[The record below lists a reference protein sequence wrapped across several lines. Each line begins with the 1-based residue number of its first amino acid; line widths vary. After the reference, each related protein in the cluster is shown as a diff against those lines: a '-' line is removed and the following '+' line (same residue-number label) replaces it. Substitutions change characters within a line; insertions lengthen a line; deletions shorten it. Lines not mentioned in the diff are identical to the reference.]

1 MHRLSVLT
9 FSLLSGLFA
18 TFAHA
23 GAPAPCVIATL
34 SASRNILVLSD
45 FTTKKE
51 GSEEKVKTS
60 TFRILRRHDEINAGN
75 RLDGPDAY
83 WTGSLPLWSVTF
95 TTPDFVG
102 CPYTLVTDDGEYL
115 IFIRN
120 WIART
125 ALSIYRRRDYP
136 GQPIGGPGP
145 DYGGVLIRDIPLRDL
160 GSRTYAQHRLRNY
173 DRPYTQVVCRR
184 NVRIFRE
191 SNPDPQNEMESNSSD
206 RPRNR
211 EDHEALGM
219 ADLL

>member
-145 DYGGVLIRDIPLRDL
+145 DYGGVLIRDIPLSEIWAAEHMLNTGFETTTDHTPKWYAGGTFAYSGSQTLIHKTRWNQTVQIDL
-160 GSRTYAQHRLRNY
+160 ATGKIT
-173 DRPYTQVVCRR
+173 RR
-184 NVRIFRE
+184 
-191 SNPDPQNEMESNSSD
+191 
-206 RPRNR
+206 
-211 EDHEALGM
+211 
-219 ADLL
+219 